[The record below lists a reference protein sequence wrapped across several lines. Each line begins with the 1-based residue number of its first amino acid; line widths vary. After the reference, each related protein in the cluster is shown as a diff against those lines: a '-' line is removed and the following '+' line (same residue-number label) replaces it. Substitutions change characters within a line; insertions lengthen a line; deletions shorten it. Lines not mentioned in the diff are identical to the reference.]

1 MQNTTSND
9 QFYNMKKRIH
19 EGNNV
24 WTGLILLTIGAV
36 FLMRK
41 LDFPMADWL
50 FGWET
55 IFIIVGVIIGVRH
68 QFRGFFWFIMILIGS
83 VSLID
88 EMMPGF
94 HIKNFAWPIILIVAG
109 LYFILRPKRTRFEE
123 PPVESIEPKTYKADM
138 TDYSEAETLETTAI
152 FGSVK
157 KVVVSKNFRGG
168 ELVSI
173 MGGTEINF
181 SQADIQGRVSLEAT
195 NFMGGTKLIIP
206 PTWDVQSEMV
216 AIFGGVEDKR
226 DEHSLKIDRTKV
238 LVLEGTCI
246 FGGLEIK
253 SY

>member
-1 MQNTTSND
+1 MNNTTPND
-9 QFYNMKKRIH
+9 QFTPMRRIN

-36 FLMRK
+36 FLLRK
-41 LDFPMADWL
+41 LDLPIADWL

-55 IFIIVGVIIGVRH
+55 IVIVIGVISGVRH
-68 QFRGFFWFIMILIGS
+68 QFRGFFWFFMILIGS
-83 VSLID
+83 VSLLD
-88 EMMPGF
+88 EMIPGM
-94 HIKNFAWPIILIVAG
+94 HIRNFAWPVIFIIAG
-109 LYFILRPKRTRFEE
+109 LYFILRPKRSRFEE
-123 PPVESIEPKTYKADM
+123 LPGESNETDM
-138 TDYSEAETLETTAI
+138 TDYSDAETLETTAI

-168 ELVSI
+168 ELVSV

-226 DEHSLKIDRTKV
+226 DVHSLKIDKSKV
-238 LVLEGTCI
+238 LVIEGTCI

>member
-1 MQNTTSND
+1 MHNTTSNS
-9 QFYNMKKRIH
+9 QFKNMSRKIN
-19 EGNNV
+19 EGSNV
-24 WTGLILLTIGAV
+24 WTGLILLIVGSV
-36 FLMRK
+36 FLLRK
-41 LDFPMADWL
+41 MDFPIAHWV
-50 FGWET
+50 FSWEM
-55 IFIIVGVIIGVRH
+55 ILIIIGVIVGVRH
-68 QFRGFFWFIMILIGS
+68 QFRGFFWFIMILVGS
-83 VSLID
+83 VSLLD
-88 EMMPGF
+88 EIVPGI
-94 HIKNFAWPIILIVAG
+94 HLRRFAWPVILIIAG
-109 LYFILRPKRTRFEE
+109 LYFILKPRRTRSEE
-123 PPVESIEPKTYKADM
+123 PQEKFEPINYKTDM
-138 TDYSEAETLETTAI
+138 TDYSDAETIDATAI

-226 DEHSLKIDRTKV
+226 DVHSLKIDKNKV